1 MAASS
6 LGMRGGNT
14 FLFQKAEVKVKT
26 RLRWLIE
33 AHSTNVLL
41 YRRHLKFSKQEYSI
55 AKIVRNIR
63 AAVGSSSAAYLDT
76 DFGTDLE
83 LVRHKLE
90 KQSRRDNAVRENKV
104 EVCQEQVPT
113 ISAEKLHEWMTYS
126 VSEIVKN
133 IGEVPLLVHIYSS
146 KNKGGI
152 SPVGSPLTAIPIS
165 IIDKK
170 KADPDTWVGVTRRWE
185 EGNPV
190 PDGIILVEQLNVD
203 NHSYNGIKVETPNM
217 TNISSS
223 NTKTWGVVI
232 QGRGVDS
239 ASSCYILKTCRI
251 GSLLGFCTHFCLIKA
266 KCFAEVADIQLKNSW
281 LLNQL
286 NN

>member
-6 LGMRGGNT
+6 LGMRCGNT

-26 RLRWLIE
+26 RLRWLTE
-33 AHSTNVLL
+33 AQSTNVLL
-41 YRRHLKFSKQEYSI
+41 HRHHLKFNKQACSISKIGRS
-55 AKIVRNIR
+55 IR

-76 DFGTDLE
+76 DLE

-90 KQSRRDNAVRENKV
+90 KQQRRDNAVRENKV
-104 EVCQEQVPT
+104 EVCQEQAPP

-133 IGEVPLLVHIYSS
+133 ISEMPLLVHIYSS
-146 KNKGGI
+146 KDKGGI
-152 SPVGSPLTAIPIS
+152 SPVGSPLTAIPIP
-165 IIDKK
+165 IIEEK
-170 KADPDTWVGVTRRWE
+170 KADPDIWVGVTRRWE

-203 NHSYNGIKVETPNM
+203 NDSYNGIKVETPNM
-217 TNISSS
+217 TNFSSS
-223 NTKTWGVVI
+223 NTTTWGVVI
-232 QGRGVDS
+232 QGRGVHS

-266 KCFAEVADIQLKNSW
+266 KCFGEIADLQLKNSW
-281 LLNQL
+281 LLSQL

>member
-6 LGMRGGNT
+6 LGMRCGNT

-33 AHSTNVLL
+33 AQSTNVLL
-41 YRRHLKFSKQEYSI
+41 YRHHLKFNKQACSISKI
-55 AKIVRNIR
+55 GRRIR

-76 DFGTDLE
+76 DLE

-90 KQSRRDNAVRENKV
+90 KQQRRVDNAVRENKV
-104 EVCQEQVPT
+104 EVCHEQVPP
-113 ISAEKLHEWMTYS
+113 ISAEKLHEWMTFS

-133 IGEVPLLVHIYSS
+133 IGEVPLLVHIYLS
-146 KNKGGI
+146 KDKGGT
-152 SPVGSPLTAIPIS
+152 SPVT
-165 IIDKK
+165 IIEKM
-170 KADPDTWVGVTRRWE
+170 KADPDIWVGVTRRWE
-185 EGNPV
+185 EGKSV

-203 NHSYNGIKVETPNM
+203 NDSYNGIKVETPNM
-217 TNISSS
+217 TSFSSS

-232 QGRGVDS
+232 QGRGVNS

-251 GSLLGFCTHFCLIKA
+251 GSLLGFCTHFCLVKA
-266 KCFAEVADIQLKNSW
+266 KCFGENADLQLKSSW
-281 LLNQL
+281 LLSQL